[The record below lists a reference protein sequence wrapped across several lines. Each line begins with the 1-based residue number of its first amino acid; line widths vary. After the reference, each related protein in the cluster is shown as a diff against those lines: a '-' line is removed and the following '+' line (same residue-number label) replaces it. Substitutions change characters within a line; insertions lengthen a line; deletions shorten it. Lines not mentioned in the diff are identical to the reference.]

1 MMHEKKFGQT
11 KIFIAIS
18 IDRATGSIDRK
29 SGKINFFFEKQSI
42 LMQKLLEA
50 HCIINKMHEYEMK
63 SFSKILEIFQKQ
75 DLQSICPQSANIKHI
90 LH

>member
-18 IDRATGSIDRK
+18 IDRVTGSIDRK
-29 SGKINFFFEKQSI
+29 SGKINFFEKQSI
-42 LMQKLLEA
+42 LMQKLLKA

-63 SFSKILEIFQKQ
+63 SFSKTLEFNP
-75 DLQSICPQSANIKHI
+75 DLPKSRFSINLSSKRKH
-90 LH
+90 